1 MHVHILGLVS
11 LNGGDAAILIAQRRV
26 LQRQWP
32 GARVSVSDTHPEA
45 AATYLPDVPFVPFLL
60 PALAPGR
67 RLPARARALLH
78 RARCAR
84 VKVAASLV
92 GRGLPGPAR
101 AVLPSSVA
109 RSFQEMAR
117 ADVIAYT
124 GGTTL
129 TDNYGLADKVFDL
142 DVARRLRKPLVF
154 LPQSA
159 GPFRKPEN
167 REGLRPVLEAADL
180 VLLRDERSLQHVVEI
195 GADPARCRVVPD
207 IVFALARPEPAG
219 SVERAGSAGPPRLAV
234 SVREWAFFRDKDKQ
248 RGMADYADALR
259 AAVTSAV
266 RERGA
271 EVTFV
276 STCQGRPEY
285 VRDDSAFALRVAEGL
300 PEDVREHV
308 VVDRAA
314 HHPQELIDLLGT
326 FDAMLSTRL
335 HGAIS
340 AVCAGVPTAT
350 IAYEY
355 KTTEVWGQLG
365 LPEWAVDI
373 DDVTPQVLS
382 ERVLALLD
390 DAPRV
395 RKLVTAA
402 VPAMAAG
409 AEEVGALVAGVLQRR
424 PA

>member
-11 LNGGDAAILIAQRRV
+11 LNGGDAAILVAQRRV

-32 GARVSVSDTHPEA
+32 GARVSVSDTHPGP
-45 AATYLPDVPFVPFLL
+45 AATYLPDVPFAPFLL
-60 PALAPGR
+60 PSLAPGG
-67 RLPARARALLH
+67 RLPTRVRALLH
-78 RARCAR
+78 RVRCAR
-84 VKVAASLV
+84 VKAAASLL
-92 GRGLPGPAR
+92 GRGVGAPAALLVPAAAAPAFR
-101 AVLPSSVA
+101 
-109 RSFQEMAR
+109 EMAR

-129 TDNYGLADKVFDL
+129 TDNYNLTDKVFDL

-167 REGLRPVLEAADL
+167 RQALRPVLETADL

-207 IVFALARPEPAG
+207 VVFALARPELLAA
-219 SVERAGSAGPPRLAV
+219 ERAEGAGPPRLAV
-234 SVREWAFFRDKDKQ
+234 SVRDWAFFRDKDRE
-248 RGMADYADALR
+248 RGMADYAEALR

-285 VRDDSAFALRVAEGL
+285 VRDDSEFALRVAEGL
-300 PEDVREHV
+300 PDDVREHV

-314 HHPQELIDLLGT
+314 HHPEELIDLLGT

-340 AVCAGVPTAT
+340 AVCTGVPTLT

-355 KTTEVWGQLG
+355 KTSEVWGQLG
-365 LPEWAVDI
+365 LPEWTVDI

-390 DAPRV
+390 EAPRV
-395 RKLVTAA
+395 REQVAAA

>member
-45 AATYLPDVPFVPFLL
+45 AATYLPDIPFVPFLL

-67 RLPARARALLH
+67 RLPARARAVLH

-92 GRGLPGPAR
+92 GRGLSAPAR

-109 RSFQEMAR
+109 RPFQEMVR

-129 TDNYGLADKVFDL
+129 TDNYNLADKVFDL

-167 REGLRPVLEAADL
+167 REGLRPVLAAADL

-207 IVFALARPEPAG
+207 VVFALARPELADAER
-219 SVERAGSAGPPRLAV
+219 VEGAGPPRLAV
-234 SVREWAFFRDKDKQ
+234 SVREWAHFRDKDKQ
-248 RGMADYADALR
+248 RGMADYADSLR

-285 VRDDSAFALRVAEGL
+285 VRDDSEFALRVAEGL

-314 HHPQELIDLLGT
+314 HHPEELIDVLAG

-340 AVCAGVPTAT
+340 AVCTGVPTLT

-365 LPEWAVDI
+365 LPEWTVDI

-382 ERVLALLD
+382 QRVLALLD

-395 RKLVTAA
+395 RKQVAAA

-424 PA
+424 SA